1 MNIWSLSLYNIK
13 AKPLYTFL
21 IVLTLSLSIALL
33 FGVQQLKNSF
43 LNQIENNLGDIDLV
57 IGAKGSPLQLVL
69 SSVLH
74 FDTPTG
80 NIPYEKAKK
89 IARNARIKKAIPIF
103 LWGII
108 TKAIE
113 LLVRITTL

>member
-1 MNIWSLSLYNIK
+1 
-13 AKPLYTFL
+13 
-21 IVLTLSLSIALL
+21 L